1 MGWLELGSVGL
12 HKLLVQSKSGTFGV
26 PAMFEVGVDYL
37 PMAKPDAFNHLRI
50 RCDCAAVNSVAGCWQ
65 FSSRAAISVS

>member
-1 MGWLELGSVGL
+1 MGL
-12 HKLLVQSKSGTFGV
+12 HRLLSDLSRVSLLV

-50 RCDCAAVNSVAGCWQ
+50 RCDCAVVYSVAGCGQ